1 MLILLRLLVSALN
14 PYREKGKSAAVKYR
28 NKSVWFRFRYQ
39 LFAFSVKC
47 MQYFYHRYA
56 YCDSIELQNIKIL
69 HSCRDWEYERWL
81 KLIGID
87 VKSHLGINKTDVLID
102 KGSHSSMP
110 FGSFFRFERQCS
122 VIQNNEKIVVNH
134 CPVPCLYSEIAGT
147 FKKSCS
153 SDILIWTEFKSNPKS
168 PMDTYVTKNI
178 NSHPEDR
185 PTARHKVSI
194 GKITSPHIEAIVT
207 DSPQSKKMR
216 GVEIDESF

>member
-14 PYREKGKSAAVKYR
+14 PYREIRDIRVTKYG
-28 NKSVWFRFRYQ
+28 NKSIWFRFRYQ

-47 MQYFYHRYA
+47 MQHLYRRYA

-87 VKSHLGINKTDVLID
+87 IKSHLGINKTDVLID

-134 CPVPCLYSEIAGT
+134 CPIPYLYSEIAGT

-153 SDILIWTEFKSNPKS
+153 SDILIWTEFKSNKKS
-168 PMDTYVTKNI
+168 PVGT
-178 NSHPEDR
+178 NSSKHENLHTEDS

-194 GKITSPHIEAIVT
+194 GKITSPHRESIMT
-207 DSPQSKKMR
+207 DSPQSIKMR